1 MATVKLNPISFKITT
16 GMSIIPVKELFNS
29 EEIVL
34 IPQDS
39 ENDGN
44 IFVAT
49 NPNSIDIKTS
59 TFAPVVT
66 ALIGNNYTDFTDV
79 DNADDVLTYTS
90 LDSTGI
96 VAGESVTISQG
107 IALYITTVISNE
119 SNVII
124 LNPIAG
130 EPLFAPNPTDTLI
143 FNHTTWYYV
152 SSNLDKV
159 AIGDKFEITLDDD
172 SSTQVKTV
180 VSKDATHIGFQHNG
194 LNCSYADTLLF
205 YTDMKLDGF
214 GVKLQSSDYTN
225 GLLIKHSTTDSTV
238 FNLVIYPKSEYNN
251 CKAFFF

>member
-16 GMSIIPVKELFNS
+16 GMSIIKVKELFNS
-29 EEIVL
+29 EEIIL
-34 IPQDS
+34 IPQDG

-49 NPNSIDIKTS
+49 NPNSISIKTS
-59 TFAPVVT
+59 TFAPTVT
-66 ALIGNNYTDFTDV
+66 GIIGNSYTDFTDV

-96 VAGESVTISQG
+96 IAGETVQISQG
-107 IALYITTVISNE
+107 IALYITTVKSNTN
-119 SNVII
+119 NVII
-124 LNPIAG
+124 LNQISG
-130 EPLFAPNPTDTLI
+130 EPLFQPQSTDTLI

-159 AIGDKFEITLDDD
+159 AIGDKFELTLDDD
-172 SSTQVKTV
+172 SSTEIKTV
-180 VSKDATHIGFQHNG
+180 TYKDGTHIGFQHNG
-194 LNCSYADTLLF
+194 LNCSYADTLSF
-205 YTDMKLDGF
+205 YADMKLDGF
-214 GVKLQSSDYTN
+214 GVKLQSSDYAN

-251 CKAFFF
+251 CKGFFF